1 MDIEAKQPVGT
12 ASDGLMSQIS
22 IGNVLAVHGLL
33 AAQAERMRLLLDASN
48 WLRSIEAVGGDPV
61 SLDARASFQYKIN
74 GMLDAQW
81 GTTGRLTEA
90 TERLRRAAREYG
102 HTRRHDPGRVRAG
115 QGRAPSTVT
124 GARRRIMEQA
134 DRTVTGAHPSTT
146 PHTAATGVRRWATGG
161 RSFPGRALGWS
172 V

>member
-81 GTTGRLTEA
+81 AHHRELTEA

-102 HTRRHDPGRVRAG
+102 HTDDMIRGEFERARDELPALSPELAAGSWSRPTG
-115 QGRAPSTVT
+115 Q
-124 GARRRIMEQA
+124 
-134 DRTVTGAHPSTT
+134 
-146 PHTAATGVRRWATGG
+146 
-161 RSFPGRALGWS
+161 
-172 V
+172 